1 MSKKITYDNE
11 PCLSENELFAYVQGN
26 HDATIERRVELH
38 VADCEFCSDALDGL
52 QNTDNQLF
60 TKENQ
65 NIKKA
70 IKEEFFPTKII
81 SIFSKRNI
89 GIAASL
95 IALVVGFWW
104 WNQPNLNETIAQN
117 EIKQE
122 PIVAEVKIKT
132 DSTKVSETAI
142 IALVDENISPKKSK
156 VKKDKNAPNLILNN
170 ENIGSSIIASGETN
184 SIVVVPNPTTT
195 TTGFSETTITT
206 MPSGESTET
215 YTFDHDLAEKTPI
228 KVEEKEQPKGDDAGN
243 LKNSS
248 VVADYKFYSDSNN
261 VKKIDDAQK
270 YVTHQNMYN
279 PSKSIYPSMPPT
291 PTKDI
296 VSGKTD
302 KESKKKE
309 QVAPKPTTKSKS
321 NPKTNIEYSQADDK
335 LLNEGIREYQ
345 KNRPRQAIEIFNRIL
360 DKNPQNESAIFYKGA
375 SQAID
380 NQCFDAVNTLQL
392 FNSSYPEGSSAN
404 SEATWLIANC
414 QLKLMQRESAVLLLK
429 QLAEFYNPRQDDAKK
444 LLEKL

>member
-26 HDATIERRVELH
+26 HDAAIERRVELH

-65 NIKKA
+65 SIKKA
-70 IKEEFFPTKII
+70 IKEAFFPTKII

-89 GIAASL
+89 GIAASVATL
-95 IALVVGFWW
+95 LTGFWW
-104 WNQPNLNETIAQN
+104 WNQPNLNETIAQK

-122 PIVAEVKIKT
+122 PIVAEVKTKT

-142 IALVDENISPKKSK
+142 IALADENISPKKSK
-156 VKKDKNAPNLILNN
+156 IKKDKNTQNLVLNDQ
-170 ENIGSSIIASGETN
+170 NIGSNIIASGETN
-184 SIVVVPNPTTT
+184 LVVVPNPTT
-195 TTGFSETTITT
+195 GFSEMTITT
-206 MPSGESTET
+206 VPSGESTET

-228 KVEEKEQPKGDDAGN
+228 KVEEKEQPKEDGVGN

-248 VVADYKFYSDSNN
+248 VGADYKFYSDSSS
-261 VKKIDDAQK
+261 VKNTDDAQK

-296 VSGKTD
+296 VGGKTD

-309 QVAPKPTTKSKS
+309 QVVPKPATKSKS

-392 FNSSYPEGSSAN
+392 FNNSYPEGSAAN
-404 SEATWLIANC
+404 TEATWLIANC